1 MSKTA
6 RMSHDGAC
14 LARMVAGE
22 LPEICQRRRLVTP
35 GAAPLDLAS
44 PWPLSCD
51 VVVQRIGE
59 RGARVARVSFTRQK
73 SQVRSLSRPPRIY
86 AGHSA

>member
-6 RMSHDGAC
+6 RMSHYGAC
-14 LARMVAGE
+14 WTRVVGGE

-44 PWPLSCD
+44 PHHPQSGLALHDGGVGVS
-51 VVVQRIGE
+51 GE
-59 RGARVARVSFTRQK
+59 R
-73 SQVRSLSRPPRIY
+73 L
-86 AGHSA
+86 